1 MSFLLYGYKM
11 NERGRV
17 VHKLF
22 DSHDLLHGFGKSEG
36 WVDSP
41 SKVPGSKEAMA
52 HEAAVKKSTEHTT
65 GAEPARAPAVT
76 GEKRGPG
83 RPRKNP

>member
-1 MSFLLYGYKM
+1 MGHLLFGYKM

-22 DSHDLLHGFGKSEG
+22 DSDDLFHGFGKAEG

-41 SKVPGSKEAMA
+41 AKVPGSKEALA
-52 HEAAVKKSTEHTT
+52 YEAAVKKSTEHTT
-65 GAEPARAPAVT
+65 GAEPPMTKAVH

-83 RPRKNP
+83 RPRKSA